1 MTDNFY
7 WNLGREV
14 LLTLLF
20 LTKVLLLFEYELILV
35 ELFMDVAALSTIMMT
50 LPVCRYKLNNY
61 LKLKPIFVELFRDV
75 ATRRH
80 HL

>member
-35 ELFMDVAALSTIMMT
+35 ELFMDAAARCHPL
-50 LPVCRYKLNNY
+50 
-61 LKLKPIFVELFRDV
+61 
-75 ATRRH
+75 
-80 HL
+80 